1 MIRATLLGAWRAY
14 FNPRAWEADGRVYE
28 RLGIRHVSKV
38 LVGGRGTNAVLSRL
52 RGTRHRMIRGK
63 RGAYEWLVFTVVA
76 ELGHGFFLL
85 VMLAIAMRQGWS
97 QRWSAAATTMG
108 LNLVINF
115 IPMLVQ
121 RYNRGRILRAF
132 GLDAGVVCDTGFWM
146 HLLDPGRDPEQGAT
160 VAANRYPNVRS

>member
-1 MIRATLLGAWRAY
+1 MPRAALSGAWRQY
-14 FNPRAWEADGRVYE
+14 FNPRAWEADGRLYE

-38 LVGGRGTNAVLSRL
+38 LPGGGGTNAVLTRL
-52 RGTRHRMIRGK
+52 RGRRHRMIRGK
-63 RGAYEWLVFTVVA
+63 RGACEWLVFTVVA
-76 ELGHGFFLL
+76 ELGHGVFLL
-85 VMLAIAMRQGWS
+85 VMLAIAMRQGWA

-132 GLDAGVVCDTGFWM
+132 GWDAGVMLDMPFWAR
-146 HLLDPGRDPEQGAT
+146 LLGPERDPEQL
-160 VAANRYPNVRS
+160 R